1 MRFYRKYTPPKLSII
16 MKSILFSFFL
26 VIAISG
32 YGQVLSKTN
41 IIYES
46 KKTVVM
52 NNGKEYQ
59 IVKETPLYAVS
70 DTTIPLRYKFRDN
83 ILILN
88 RVLLVKEDN
97 KSKELIE
104 WTKGK
109 MLFYELREVKAY

>member
-1 MRFYRKYTPPKLSII
+1 

-59 IVKETPLYAVS
+59 IIKETPLYAVS

-83 ILILN
+83 VLILN
-88 RVLLVKEDN
+88 RVLLVKEAD

-109 MLFYELREVKAY
+109 MLFYELREAKAY